1 MNVGSLIE
9 RVRKKKYITETDML
23 EFGSMISS
31 PIVSDAQIG
40 AFAMA
45 VCLNGLSLEAR
56 VGLTKGMRDSGDQL
70 VWDLPGPV
78 LDKHSTGGV
87 GDPVSLLLAPAL
99 AACGAFV
106 PMISGRGLGYTGG
119 TLDKLESIPG
129 YSSDISKERF
139 QRIVKKTGL
148 AIVGA
153 SDDVAPADQ
162 RLYRIRDVT
171 ATVDSLDLITASILS
186 KKLSAGLDSL
196 VLDVKTGSGA
206 VIKEFEKSE
215 LLARSLIGVANGA
228 GCPTVALLT
237 DMSQPLA
244 NAAGNSLEVKSVMET
259 LSGMQVNDRLLEVTI
274 ELGSELINLNNPSQ
288 SLEDSRCLLKGSISS
303 GRAMEYFS
311 RMVFE
316 MGGPKSFESD
326 WAKYLPKSPVV
337 KEIRANK
344 AGYIDRIDTEALG
357 QVVLNLG
364 GGRKLESDNVDPS
377 VGLSDLIKI
386 GTKVDLKTPIA
397 ILHASNEQDVI
408 RVEAIVR
415 GAFSISYNFKPEPI
429 LIHRLDSK

>member
-206 VIKEFEKSE
+206 VIKEFKKSE

-259 LSGMQVNDRLLEVTI
+259 LSGMQVNDRLLEVTV

-288 SLEDSRCLLKGSISS
+288 SLKDSRCLLKGSISS

-357 QVVLNLG
+357 QVVLILG
-364 GGRKLESDNVDPS
+364 GGRKLESDKVDPS

-415 GAFSISYNFKPEPI
+415 GAFSISYNFKPEPT

>member
-9 RVRKKKYITETDML
+9 RVRNKKYITETDML
-23 EFGSMISS
+23 EFGSMISN

-99 AACGAFV
+99 AACGAYV

-139 QRIVKKTGL
+139 QRIVKKIGL

-162 RLYRIRDVT
+162 RLYKIRDVT

-237 DMSQPLA
+237 DMSQPLV
-244 NAAGNSLEVKSVMET
+244 NAAGNGLEVNSVMET
-259 LSGMQVNDRLLEVTI
+259 LSGLKVNDRLLEVTI
-274 ELGSELINLNNPSQ
+274 ELGSELINLNDPSQ
-288 SLEDSRCLLKGSISS
+288 SLKDSRCLLKNSISS

-316 MGGPKSFESD
+316 MGGPKNFESE
-326 WAKYLPKSPVV
+326 WVNYLPQASVV

-344 AGYIDRIDTEALG
+344 VGYIDKIDTEVLG
-357 QVVLNLG
+357 QVVVILG
-364 GGRKLESDNVDPS
+364 GGRQTESDEIDPS
-377 VGLSDLIKI
+377 VGLSGLMEI
-386 GTKVDLKTPIA
+386 GNKVDLTIPLA
-397 ILHASNEQDVI
+397 IVHASNEQDII
-408 RVEAIVR
+408 RVATLVR
-415 GAFSISYNFKPEPI
+415 GAFSISNDFKPPPN
-429 LIHRLDSK
+429 LIHRLESK

>member
-364 GGRKLESDNVDPS
+364 GGRKLESDKVDPS

>member
-259 LSGMQVNDRLLEVTI
+259 LSGMQVNDRLLEVTV

>member
-9 RVRKKKYITETDML
+9 RVRNKKYITETDML

-259 LSGMQVNDRLLEVTI
+259 LSGMQVNDRLLEVTV

-288 SLEDSRCLLKGSISS
+288 SLKDSRCLLKDSISS

-364 GGRKLESDNVDPS
+364 GGRKLESDKVDPS

>member
-9 RVRKKKYITETDML
+9 RVRNKKYITETDML
-23 EFGSMISS
+23 EFGSMISN

-99 AACGAFV
+99 AACGAYV

-139 QRIVKKTGL
+139 QGIVKKIGL

-153 SDDVAPADQ
+153 SADVAPADQ
-162 RLYRIRDVT
+162 RLYKIRDVT

-237 DMSQPLA
+237 DMSQPLV
-244 NAAGNSLEVKSVMET
+244 NAAGNGLEVNSVMET
-259 LSGMQVNDRLLEVTI
+259 LSGLKVNDRLLEVTI
-274 ELGSELINLNNPSQ
+274 ELGSELINLNDPSQ
-288 SLEDSRCLLKGSISS
+288 SLKDSRCLLKNSISS

-316 MGGPKSFESD
+316 MGGPKNFESE
-326 WAKYLPKSPVV
+326 WVNYLPQASVV

-344 AGYIDRIDTEALG
+344 VGYIDRIDTEVLG
-357 QVVLNLG
+357 QVVVILG
-364 GGRKLESDNVDPS
+364 GGRQTESDEIDPS
-377 VGLSDLIKI
+377 VGLSGLMEI
-386 GTKVDLKTPIA
+386 GNKVDLTIPLA
-397 ILHASNEQDVI
+397 IVHASNEQDII
-408 RVEAIVR
+408 RVAALVR
-415 GAFSISYNFKPEPI
+415 GAFSISNDFKPPPN
-429 LIHRLDSK
+429 LIHRLESK

>member
-9 RVRKKKYITETDML
+9 RVRNKKYITETDML

-139 QRIVKKTGL
+139 QGIVKKIGL

-259 LSGMQVNDRLLEVTI
+259 LSGMQVNDRLLEVTV

-288 SLEDSRCLLKGSISS
+288 SLKDSRCLLKGSISS

-364 GGRKLESDNVDPS
+364 GGRKLESDKVDPS

-415 GAFSISYNFKPEPI
+415 GAFSISYNFKPEPT
-429 LIHRLDSK
+429 LIHRLHSK